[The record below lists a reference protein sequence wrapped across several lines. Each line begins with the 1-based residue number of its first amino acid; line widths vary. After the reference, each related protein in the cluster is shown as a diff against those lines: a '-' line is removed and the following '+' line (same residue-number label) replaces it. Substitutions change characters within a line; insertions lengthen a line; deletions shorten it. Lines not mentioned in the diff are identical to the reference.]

1 MSMSSIGGASLRAIL
16 KPVTLASVAAL
27 ALGLLASGEARAQ
40 ANYPNQTIRLI
51 VPFAAGGLPDTVARI
66 VAQSLQEKVKQ
77 SVVVENR
84 PGGGGS
90 VGALALAGAP
100 ADGYQFIVTDN
111 SFLSIN
117 PSMYKSLTYNPK
129 DFITVARLATAPL
142 FLAAHP
148 KLPVKTMKEFIAY
161 AKANP
166 GKINYG
172 SSGVG
177 STHHLSMEAIKA
189 QLKLDMAH
197 VPFKG
202 TGQSV
207 PALLGGHVEIL
218 FSAYPSLASAVTG
231 NKVAILATNSLKRSP
246 QAPDVP
252 AISEFIPG
260 FNFAP
265 MIGIFGRAG
274 TPDAIVQRIAK
285 EAMAVVKEPDV
296 IKRFNAAGIESD
308 GAGPADF
315 RKALEDETARV
326 QATVKAAGITP
337 Q

>member
-1 MSMSSIGGASLRAIL
+1 
-16 KPVTLASVAAL
+16 
-27 ALGLLASGEARAQ
+27 
-40 ANYPNQTIRLI
+40 
-51 VPFAAGGLPDTVARI
+51 
-66 VAQSLQEKVKQ
+66 
-77 SVVVENR
+77 
-84 PGGGGS
+84 
-90 VGALALAGAP
+90 
-100 ADGYQFIVTDN
+100 
-111 SFLSIN
+111 
-117 PSMYKSLTYNPK
+117 
-129 DFITVARLATAPL
+129 
-142 FLAAHP
+142 
-148 KLPVKTMKEFIAY
+148 MKEFIDY

-218 FSAYPSLASAVTG
+218 FSAYPSLASAVGG
-231 NKVAILATNSLKRSP
+231 NKVTILATNGAKRSP

-274 TPDAIVQRIAK
+274 TPDAIVQRIAN
-285 EAMAVVKEPDV
+285 EAMVVVKEPDV
-296 IKRFNAAGIESD
+296 IKRFTAAGIESD
-308 GAGPADF
+308 GAGPAEF
-315 RKALEDETARV
+315 RKALDGEIARV